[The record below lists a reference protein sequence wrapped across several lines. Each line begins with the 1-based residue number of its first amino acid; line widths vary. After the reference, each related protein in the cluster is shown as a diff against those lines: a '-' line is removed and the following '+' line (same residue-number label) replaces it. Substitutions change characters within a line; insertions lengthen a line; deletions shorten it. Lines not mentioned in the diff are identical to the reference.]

1 MSTAT
6 LTQTDR
12 ELLEL
17 IRSTDERGREIIFEA
32 LVCVVAFGDS
42 FLEAFGAA
50 VKLGWVEIE
59 KTLNEW
65 KERVIQ

>member
-17 IRSTDERGREIIFEA
+17 IRSTDEMGKEIIFEV
-32 LVCVVAFGDS
+32 LVCVVSFGDP

-50 VKLGWVEIE
+50 IKLGWVETE

-65 KERVIQ
+65 KARVIQ